1 MIIAGGGTAG
11 HIFPGVAIAV
21 ELRERHPGMM
31 IHFAIGGSALEK
43 RILEREGIPSI
54 TIRSGALRGKSIPE
68 KARSIGRV
76 VRGVAESRTAVR
88 RLRAELI
95 IGVGGYVSAP
105 MMVAGI
111 LLRKKTL
118 LHEQNYI
125 PGLTNRLLAPLVDE
139 IAVSFPDTTRYL
151 RGRGSWTGNPIR
163 KGFGPPCPLPRSDGG
178 PIRLLVFGGS
188 QGARR
193 INEVL
198 VGALSRLE
206 RLPGGVE
213 IVHSTGEIDYE
224 WVAAAHARSGIRSR
238 VAPFLDEMDRSY
250 AEADLVICR
259 AGATSCAELTAAG
272 RPAILIPFPRS
283 AGGHQ
288 ERNAEQIARGGGAV
302 VIRETDLTP
311 ESLAGSV
318 GSLLAEAGRLGKMA
332 AASAALG
339 APDAASR
346 VVDIADKLLQAN

>member
-11 HIFPGVAIAV
+11 HIFPGVAIAA
-21 ELRERHPGMM
+21 ELRERHPGLK

-43 RILEREGIPSI
+43 RILEREGIPFV
-54 TIRSGALRGKSIPE
+54 TIRSGAWRGKSMPE

-76 VRGVAESRTAVR
+76 VRGVAESIRTVR

-139 IAVSFPDTTRYL
+139 IAVSFPDTARYL
-151 RGRGSWTGNPIR
+151 HGRGAWTGNPIR
-163 KGFGPPCPLPRSDGG
+163 KGFGAPFPTPRGEDGPL
-178 PIRLLVFGGS
+178 RLLVFGGS

-193 INEVL
+193 INEVV
-198 VGALSRLE
+198 VGALPKLE

-213 IVHSTGEIDYE
+213 IVHSTGEVDYE
-224 WVAAAHARSGIRSR
+224 WVAAAHAKSTIRSR
-238 VAPFLDEMDRSY
+238 VAPFLDEMVRSY
-250 AEADLVICR
+250 AETDLVICR

-272 RPAILIPFPRS
+272 RPAILIPLPRS

-288 ERNAEQIARGGGAV
+288 ERNAEQIARGEGAI
-302 VIRETDLTP
+302 VIPETDLTP
-311 ESLAGSV
+311 DRLADAV
-318 GSLLAEAGRLGKMA
+318 GNLLATPGRLGKMA

-346 VVDIADKLLQAN
+346 VADIADRLVQAN